1 MPKPVKIVLITLAIA
16 LVFIYGAYILIHA
29 IGAGA
34 FNSMD
39 PREIIT
45 YQSPDGEYSLVFEQI
60 GDPVWSFGPVEVQLT
75 LQTRDGQT
83 IRQVST
89 QVHNDGSDADE
100 YNVPSVSW
108 KEDAVLVILK
118 DHEGS
123 RKQEISISYTKD

>member
-16 LVFIYGAYILIHA
+16 LVFIYGAYILIRA
-29 IGAGA
+29 IGASA

-60 GDPVWSFGPVEVQLT
+60 GDPVWSFGPVEVRLT
-75 LQTRDGQT
+75 LQTHNGR
-83 IRQVST
+83 IIKQVST

-123 RKQEISISYTKD
+123 RKQEISIAYGKK